1 MPCVHLTIQVS
12 CCTVNCKYIRQ
23 DNTSVR
29 TILVGDSGGDCN
41 RNIREPIGKGEA
53 TAKATRTDGNMAEG
67 NLDEDEENAN
77 MPLTVRSNEAKQ
89 CTIREPDMVNASAAA
104 ATTTPP
110 TTDHQPD
117 IELPHVS
124 TPYSYVVSG
133 VRRTEASNIPHVI
146 LKDPLTNTRMVDP
159 VVIPAGDSYERSS
172 LRLTDESIEFYPNRA
187 LQSILKQQDD
197 YEKHQPMASAN
208 DLSKESLDSACA
220 IGWWYHDLTKHPPQP
235 LPEAFYC
242 PITCDIMVD
251 PWIGPDGSTYEY
263 DGIKAWL
270 VQSDREAISPVTRQA
285 LSLGQ
290 LRPNHALYEL
300 IQWETQRP
308 PSKRH
313 AAVQKWMDSTPNT
326 KRLPCCDHPL
336 PRSVTSWLPSTFV
349 SLQPPSQNTASRQ
362 SPPTPVSGGTTTST
376 VSVETV
382 TSTMRCVIVGLWIGV
397 LLVVWWS
404 LYYTYIDDS

>member
-1 MPCVHLTIQVS
+1 
-12 CCTVNCKYIRQ
+12 
-23 DNTSVR
+23 
-29 TILVGDSGGDCN
+29 
-41 RNIREPIGKGEA
+41 
-53 TAKATRTDGNMAEG
+53 MAEG

-77 MPLTVRSNEAKQ
+77 MPLTVRSNDAKQ
-89 CTIREPDMVNASAAA
+89 CTIREPDMVNATAA
-104 ATTTPP
+104 ATMNGTYCW
-110 TTDHQPD
+110 DDQLNE
-117 IELPHVS
+117 ELPPASAEVDN
-124 TPYSYVVSG
+124 VVTG
-133 VRRTEASNIPHVI
+133 VRRSEAGCMPHV
-146 LKDPLTNTRMVDP
+146 LLQDPLTNTRMVDP

-172 LRLTDESIEFYPNRA
+172 LLWTDESIEFYPNRA

-197 YEKHQPMASAN
+197 YEKHQPTAIAN
-208 DLSKESLDSACA
+208 DLSKESLAFVCA
-220 IGWWYHDLTKHPPQP
+220 IRWWYHDPTKHPSPP

-270 VQSDREAISPVTRQA
+270 AQPDREAISPVTRQA

-308 PSKRH
+308 PSERH

-336 PRSVTSWLPSTFV
+336 PRSVTSWLPNTFA
-349 SLQPPSQNTASRQ
+349 SLQPPSQNTAGRQ

-376 VSVETV
+376 VSVET
-382 TSTMRCVIVGLWIGV
+382 SNMRCVIVGLWIGV

-404 LYYTYIDDS
+404 LYYTYMDDS